1 MTVLAQGKGAAAG
14 AEAGTA
20 HARGTGG
27 STGSPGLPR
36 RLRQP
41 SGGPQGPP
49 ATLRLGRDG
58 SLGGSSGELPAP
70 DPRVREPGGEREE
83 DGGAGNDG
91 RDRAGRAR
99 GGGRR
104 AGSPRTE
111 AAAAAGSAAAPEAR
125 AGLRLTGP
133 GPPPAPSL
141 RPAPGSQRR
150 SIAAAVPALPG
161 RPAARTAYPARPP
174 SLPSRSPPAA
184 IGSPPRHG
192 THTPPTPAPHSHR
205 REGWAAGGGTAAP
218 ELPEAAETK
227 GAKQQSGGSGSRAG
241 VDASNHERLG
251 LRLLRCCQ
259 RAAGCCCSEDYT
271 VKGAEERLAGLAVQ
285 R

>member
-27 STGSPGLPR
+27 STGRPGLPR

-133 GPPPAPSL
+133 GPPPAPS
-141 RPAPGSQRR
+141 AQRR
-150 SIAAAVPALPG
+150 ARSGGASRRRYPPFPAGPRRVPPT
-161 RPAARTAYPARPP
+161 PPARPP
-174 SLPSRSPPAA
+174 SPHAARQRRSGALRA
-184 IGSPPRHG
+184 
-192 THTPPTPAPHSHR
+192 TAHTPPPHPPRTATAGKDGLRAAARQPPSSLKR
-205 REGWAAGGGTAAP
+205 RKQREQSSKAAAAAAGPGWMQATMKGWVSASSVAAR
-218 ELPEAAETK
+218 ELPAA
-227 GAKQQSGGSGSRAG
+227 
-241 VDASNHERLG
+241 
-251 LRLLRCCQ
+251 
-259 RAAGCCCSEDYT
+259 AARRT
-271 VKGAEERLAGLAVQ
+271 TL
-285 R
+285 

>member
-27 STGSPGLPR
+27 STGRPGLPR

-133 GPPPAPSL
+133 GPPPAPS
-141 RPAPGSQRR
+141 AQRR
-150 SIAAAVPALPG
+150 ARSGGASRRRYPPFPAGPRRVPPT
-161 RPAARTAYPARPP
+161 PPARPP
-174 SLPSRSPPAA
+174 SPHAARQRRSGALRA
-184 IGSPPRHG
+184 
-192 THTPPTPAPHSHR
+192 TAHTPPPTPAPHSHR